1 VASARIG
8 VMTQTAAPAAPLNRR
23 LRQRGRRRT
32 DGRATRV
39 LYGRPPPRQSRGL
52 AVVLG
57 GGAMLGAFEI
67 GVIDVLA
74 GRGVRPDLL
83 IGTSVGAIN
92 AAYWAFH
99 PEPEAGTRLLE
110 LWLHADRRAL
120 FWDGWP
126 RALARVLNRQDHLVG
141 HGRLQ
146 QLVRATFSDWSQI
159 EDSQIPLALV
169 ATTLDTGERMVLRR
183 GRLTPALLASTALPG
198 LFPPVQIEGRALIDG
213 GVVANV
219 DVEAAVE
226 AGMSEALVVDVMG
239 TGLSSRPGN
248 IRSMVDHTIGL
259 SLRRQTDLALQA
271 INGRLKVTLLR
282 PELAFSPSL
291 ADASHTQELFGLGR
305 VMAQAY
311 LSRHVNQWDEYA
323 FPRHPAVSTS
333 GEHRRLFQPSKNGHL
348 WPDSDERTW
357 TAIDAVFDRP
367 VARTVDGD
375 AGMAA
380 ERDCRFRAVAV
391 GWPSRVVDVLRSL
404 PGWLLSTSIRV
415 GTGVGGSRAEYK
427 PGRVGRHL
435 GQAFP
440 LPPRDQR
447 P

>member
-1 VASARIG
+1 
-8 VMTQTAAPAAPLNRR
+8 MTETATPAASLNRR
-23 LRQRGRRRT
+23 LRPRRRRRT

-39 LYGRPPPRQSRGL
+39 LYGRPPTRQSHGL

-74 GRGVRPDLL
+74 RRGVRPDLL

-110 LWLHADRRAL
+110 LWLHADRAL

-141 HGRLQ
+141 HGRLL

-169 ATTLDTGERMVLRR
+169 ATALDAGERMVLRR
-183 GRLTPALLASTALPG
+183 GRLTPALLASTAMPG
-198 LFPPVQIEGRALIDG
+198 LFPPVQIDGRALIDG

-219 DVEAAVE
+219 DVQAALE

-248 IRSMVDHTIGL
+248 IRSVVDHTIGL

-271 INGRLKVTLLR
+271 VKGRLKVTLLR

-311 LSRHVNQWDEYA
+311 LSRHFNQWDECA
-323 FPRHPAVSTS
+323 IPRHPAITAGFSTS
-333 GEHRRLFQPSKNGHL
+333 GRAP
-348 WPDSDERTW
+348 
-357 TAIDAVFDRP
+357 A
-367 VARTVDGD
+367 TVP
-375 AGMAA
+375 AFENRQSA
-380 ERDCRFRAVAV
+380 
-391 GWPSRVVDVLRSL
+391 
-404 PGWLLSTSIRV
+404 
-415 GTGVGGSRAEYK
+415 
-427 PGRVGRHL
+427 RHL
-435 GQAFP
+435 AKE
-440 LPPRDQR
+440 
-447 P
+447 

>member
-1 VASARIG
+1 
-8 VMTQTAAPAAPLNRR
+8 MTQTAAHAASLNQR
-23 LRQRGRRRT
+23 LRRCGRRT
-32 DGRATRV
+32 KDGRATRV
-39 LYGRPPPRQSRGL
+39 LYGRPPPRRSHGL

-74 GRGVRPDLL
+74 RRGVRPDLL

-141 HGRLQ
+141 HGRLL

-169 ATTLDTGERMVLRR
+169 ATALDAGERMVLRR
-183 GRLTPALLASTALPG
+183 GRLTPALLASTAMPG
-198 LFPPVQIEGRALIDG
+198 LFPPVQIDGRALIDG

-219 DVEAAVE
+219 DVQAALE

-239 TGLSSRPGN
+239 TGLSSRPGD
-248 IRSMVDHTIGL
+248 IRSVVDHTIGL

-271 INGRLKVTLLR
+271 VKGKLKVTLLR

-291 ADASHTQELFGLGR
+291 VDVSHTQELFGLGR

-311 LSRHVNQWDEYA
+311 LSRLVNEWDEYA
-323 FPRHPAVSTS
+323 IPGHPAITARFSAS
-333 GEHRRLFQPSKNGHL
+333 GRAP
-348 WPDSDERTW
+348 
-357 TAIDAVFDRP
+357 A
-367 VARTVDGD
+367 TVP
-375 AGMAA
+375 AF
-380 ERDCRFRAVAV
+380 ENCRSA
-391 GWPSRVVDVLRSL
+391 
-404 PGWLLSTSIRV
+404 
-415 GTGVGGSRAEYK
+415 
-427 PGRVGRHL
+427 RHL
-435 GQAFP
+435 AEE
-440 LPPRDQR
+440 
-447 P
+447 

>member
-1 VASARIG
+1 
-8 VMTQTAAPAAPLNRR
+8 MTQTAAPAASLNRR

-32 DGRATRV
+32 DGSATRV
-39 LYGRPPPRQSRGL
+39 LYGRPPPRQPHGL

-74 GRGVRPDLL
+74 RRGVRPDLL

-110 LWLHADRRAL
+110 LWLHANRRAL

-141 HGRLQ
+141 HGRLL
-146 QLVRATFSDWSQI
+146 QLVRATFSYWSQI

-169 ATTLDTGERMVLRR
+169 ATALDAGERMVLRR
-183 GRLTPALLASTALPG
+183 GRLPPELLASTALPG

-219 DVEAAVE
+219 DVQAAVE

-239 TGLSSRPGN
+239 TGLSSRPAKL
-248 IRSMVDHTIGL
+248 RSMGDHTIGL

-271 INGRLKVTLLR
+271 IKGRLKVTLLR
-282 PELAFSPSL
+282 PELGFSPSL

-305 VMAQAY
+305 VMAQGY
-311 LSRHVNQWDEYA
+311 LSRHVGQRDEYA
-323 FPRHPAVSTS
+323 LPRHPAISTS
-333 GEHRRLFQPSKNGHL
+333 GRASASAPAFEKR
-348 WPDSDERTW
+348 
-357 TAIDAVFDRP
+357 AP
-367 VARTVDGD
+367 VAGQRRTHLDGD
-375 AGMAA
+375 
-380 ERDCRFRAVAV
+380 RR
-391 GWPSRVVDVLRSL
+391 RVR
-404 PGWLLSTSIRV
+404 
-415 GTGVGGSRAEYK
+415 
-427 PGRVGRHL
+427 
-435 GQAFP
+435 
-440 LPPRDQR
+440 
-447 P
+447 

>member
-1 VASARIG
+1 
-8 VMTQTAAPAAPLNRR
+8 MTETATPAASLNRR
-23 LRQRGRRRT
+23 LRPRRRRRT

-39 LYGRPPPRQSRGL
+39 RYGRPPPRQSHGL

-74 GRGVRPDLL
+74 RRGVRPDLL

-110 LWLHADRRAL
+110 LWLHADRAL

-141 HGRLQ
+141 HGRLL

-169 ATTLDTGERMVLRR
+169 ATALDAGERMLLRR

-219 DVEAAVE
+219 DVQAAVE

-248 IRSMVDHTIGL
+248 IRSVVDHTIVL

-271 INGRLKVTLLR
+271 VKGRLKVTLLR

-311 LSRHVNQWDEYA
+311 LSRHFNQWDECA
-323 FPRHPAVSTS
+323 IPRHPAITAGFSTS
-333 GEHRRLFQPSKNGHL
+333 GRAP
-348 WPDSDERTW
+348 
-357 TAIDAVFDRP
+357 A
-367 VARTVDGD
+367 TVP
-375 AGMAA
+375 AFENRQSA
-380 ERDCRFRAVAV
+380 
-391 GWPSRVVDVLRSL
+391 
-404 PGWLLSTSIRV
+404 
-415 GTGVGGSRAEYK
+415 
-427 PGRVGRHL
+427 RHL
-435 GQAFP
+435 AKE
-440 LPPRDQR
+440 
-447 P
+447 